1 VVGVTDSAGQALVLV
16 VDDDP
21 LALQLAA
28 RVLQAGNIATVT
40 AGSAQEAMALLRAQP
55 RLDVVLSDI
64 FMPTTGGLEF
74 LAQVR
79 EEFVD
84 RPWLQLLLITGQ
96 ASVETAV
103 AAMKLD
109 ASDYLLKPVDPKTLR
124 EAVTHALGRAS
135 SIRAIT
141 GGTSG
146 SRDAVELDR
155 LSDMASELA
164 TRIGRLDTEP
174 KDGEP
179 SVEALNLLRHLH
191 EARSSIFGPAVMPE
205 PAWEMLA
212 ELMRARLA
220 GQRLSVTSLA
230 LASGSPMTTALR
242 RIDDLVQGG
251 LVARVPDPED
261 RRRAYLELTPAG
273 LTRMK
278 LFLEGF
284 SKIVAG
290 SR

>member
-1 VVGVTDSAGQALVLV
+1 VDNDNQVRVLV
-16 VDDDP
+16 VDDEP
-21 LALQLAA
+21 RALQLAA
-28 RVLQAGNIATVT
+28 RALQSEHIASVT
-40 AGSAQEAMALLRAQP
+40 AGSAQEAMALLRANP
-55 RLDVVLSDI
+55 ALDVVLSDI

-79 EEFVD
+79 EEFIG

-109 ASDYLLKPVDPKTLR
+109 ASDYLLKPVEPKVLR

-135 SIRAIT
+135 SIRAIAGEAT
-141 GGTSG
+141 GTANAAELGRLAETA
-146 SRDAVELDR
+146 RD
-155 LSDMASELA
+155 LA
-164 TRIGRLDTEP
+164 TRIGGLGTEP
-174 KDGEP
+174 HDTEP
-179 SVEALNLLRHLH
+179 SVEALRLLRHLQ
-191 EARSSIFGPAVMPE
+191 EARSSIFGQAVMPE

-220 GQRLSVTSLA
+220 GQQLSVTSLA
-230 LASGSPMTTALR
+230 LASSSPTTTALR
-242 RIDDLVQGG
+242 RIDDLISGG
-251 LVARVPDPED
+251 LVARTPDPGD
-261 RRRAYLELTPAG
+261 RRRTYLELTPAG
-273 LTRMK
+273 LMRMQ

-290 SR
+290 AH